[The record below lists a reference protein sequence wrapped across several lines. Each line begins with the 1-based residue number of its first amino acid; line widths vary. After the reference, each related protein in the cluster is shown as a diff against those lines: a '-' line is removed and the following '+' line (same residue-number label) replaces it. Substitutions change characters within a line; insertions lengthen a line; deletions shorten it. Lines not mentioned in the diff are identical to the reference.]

1 MRPVPGS
8 CSSAYGL
15 VFDANFSARGRVVPS
30 VTAASIHHD
39 DSSEID
45 LIFGPVVAAQTYRNL
60 LFALVSFPL
69 AILYFVTMMAG
80 LAIGAGTAVIFAGF
94 VILAMVLS
102 IGRLFGRLERELA
115 KAMLGATFDPI
126 SAAAWAASRIDR
138 WQIVENGDV
147 PDAQVPAEC
156 NHVHRI
162 GADRRAGRDD
172 VRTGPLHDLPVQ
184 RERNREFTGGAAGV
198 TDRMPTVS
206 RHRACDQR
214 TGVSFPR
221 LAVAKLIAPLFPKR

>member
-8 CSSAYGL
+8 CSSAYGS

-126 SAAAWAASRIDR
+126 PPRPHGLRAALTDGRSWKTVMYLMLRFPLSVITFIVSVLIVAPVAMMSAPVLYTIFPYSVNGIASSQEALLVSLIGCLLFLG
-138 WQIVENGDV
+138 IVHAINGL
-147 PDAQVPAEC
+147 AS
-156 NHVHRI
+156 
-162 GADRRAGRDD
+162 
-172 VRTGPLHDLPVQ
+172 L
-184 RERNREFTGGAAGV
+184 
-198 TDRMPTVS
+198 S
-206 RHRACDQR
+206 R
-214 TGVSFPR
+214 R
-221 LAVAKLIAPLFPKR
+221 LAVAML